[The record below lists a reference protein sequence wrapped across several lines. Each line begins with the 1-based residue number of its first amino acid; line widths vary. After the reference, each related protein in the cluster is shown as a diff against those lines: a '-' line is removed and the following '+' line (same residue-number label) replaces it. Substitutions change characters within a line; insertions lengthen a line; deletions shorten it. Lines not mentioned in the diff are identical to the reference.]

1 MNSTTFVKFS
11 LKSSQIVPK
20 NRRIG
25 NTFQGI
31 NEADI
36 NPIGKPEKRPHR
48 KTRLIPRLNICTKIL
63 N

>member
-36 NPIGKPEKRPHR
+36 NPIGKPEKRPQE
-48 KTRLIPRLNICTKIL
+48 N
-63 N
+63 